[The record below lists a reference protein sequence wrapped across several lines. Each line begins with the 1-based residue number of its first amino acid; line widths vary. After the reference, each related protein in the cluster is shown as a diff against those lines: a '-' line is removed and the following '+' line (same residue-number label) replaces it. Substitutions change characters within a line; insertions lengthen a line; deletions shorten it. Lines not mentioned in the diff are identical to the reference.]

1 MLSKFPITFQAHK
14 ICQLIRRMIAIR
26 EDNAMAFFKRELSPV
41 ERFESALKD
50 KQAARQKLAD
60 RLSIAE
66 TVLGEKR
73 VEAER
78 LAVAGATNAQLDRA
92 EANMR
97 AVEDRAKTLRAA
109 LVEFDEQIVSTERV
123 LADAKTQRDRNMVA
137 DEIEAMAAAIE
148 QAAPGFDAGAA
159 ALVEAVTIR
168 AASMPEA
175 TRFSASVDAVRREI
189 LSAADLICWELRST
203 AVRTRAG
210 NANIAFPA
218 PLEPE
223 RPPPP
228 EIERQL
234 IYTLNPLLWREGSEV
249 RRVPAFALVGLP
261 KMLLPVALRHQ
272 HVDYLNARRVQTLMH
287 VHGSGRSDS
296 DPHQDDPQVV
306 DLDAL
311 AAEEKESA
319 QADVA

>member
-1 MLSKFPITFQAHK
+1 MVLVMPVDGKGPGALR
-14 ICQLIRRMIAIR
+14 CWECDRVDPMQLPSTTAWLVDELRRWMIAIR
-26 EDNAMAFFKRELSPV
+26 EDIAMAFFKRELSPV

-50 KQAARQKLAD
+50 KQAARHKLAD

-73 VEAER
+73 VAAER
-78 LAVAGATNAQLDRA
+78 LAVAGASNAQLDRA
-92 EANMR
+92 EANMC

-109 LVEFDEQIVSTERV
+109 LVEFDEQIVSTQCA
-123 LADAKTQRDRNMVA
+123 LADAKAQHDRELVA

-148 QAAPGFDAGAA
+148 QAAPGFNAGAA
-159 ALVEAVTIR
+159 ALV
-168 AASMPEA
+168 
-175 TRFSASVDAVRREI
+175 
-189 LSAADLICWELRST
+189 
-203 AVRTRAG
+203 G
-210 NANIAFPA
+210 NANIVFRA

-223 RPPPP
+223 QPPPP
-228 EIERQL
+228 EIDQQL

-249 RRVPAFALVGLP
+249 RRVPAFAVVGLP
-261 KMLLPVALRHQ
+261 KMLLPAALRHQ
-272 HVDYLNARRVQTLMH
+272 HVEYLNARRVQTLMH
-287 VHGSGRSDS
+287 VHDGGGFNS
-296 DPHQDDPQVV
+296 DPDQDDPQLV

>member
-1 MLSKFPITFQAHK
+1 
-14 ICQLIRRMIAIR
+14 
-26 EDNAMAFFKRELSPV
+26 MAFFRRELSPV
-41 ERFESALKD
+41 KRFESALKD

-73 VEAER
+73 AAAER
-78 LAVAGATNAQLDRA
+78 LAVAGAANAQLDRA
-92 EANMR
+92 EASMR
-97 AVEDRAKTLRAA
+97 AVEDRAKALRTA
-109 LVEFDEQIVSTERV
+109 LVEFDEQIVSTERA
-123 LADAKTQRDRNMVA
+123 LADARAQRDRDMVA
-137 DEIEAMAAAIE
+137 EEMEAMAAAIE

-159 ALVEAVTIR
+159 ALVEAVTK
-168 AASMPEA
+168 SA
-175 TRFSASVDAVRREI
+175 TPMTETTKFSTSVEAVRREV
-189 LSAADLICWELRST
+189 LSAVDLICWELRSA

-218 PLEPE
+218 AAEPE
-223 RPPPP
+223 QVPFP

-261 KMLLPVALRHQ
+261 KMLLPVALRHH

-287 VHGSGRSDS
+287 VHGSGRFHSEPD
-296 DPHQDDPQVV
+296 HDDPQLV

-311 AAEEKESA
+311 TAGEESA

>member
-1 MLSKFPITFQAHK
+1 
-14 ICQLIRRMIAIR
+14 
-26 EDNAMAFFKRELSPV
+26 MAFFKRQLSPI

-66 TVLGEKR
+66 TLLGEKR
-73 VEAER
+73 VAAER
-78 LAVAGATNAQLDRA
+78 LAVGGATNAQLDRA
-92 EANMR
+92 EADMR
-97 AVEDRAKTLRAA
+97 GVEDRAKTLRAA
-109 LVEFDEQIVSTERV
+109 LAEFDEQIVSTERA
-123 LADAKTQRDRNMVA
+123 LADTKTQRDRNMVA
-137 DEIEAMAAAIE
+137 DEIAAMAAAIE

-159 ALVEAVTIR
+159 ALVEAVTKR

-175 TRFSASVDAVRREI
+175 IRFSTSVDAMRREV
-189 LSAADLICWELRST
+189 LSAADLVCWELRST

-210 NANIAFPA
+210 NANIALRA
-218 PLEPE
+218 PLVEPE

-228 EIERQL
+228 EIEQQL
-234 IYTLNPLLWREGSEV
+234 IYTLNRLLWREGNEV

-287 VHGSGRSDS
+287 LHGSGRLNS

-311 AAEEKESA
+311 AADEAEEKERA

>member
-1 MLSKFPITFQAHK
+1 MSSKFPITFQEHK
-14 ICQLIRRMIAIR
+14 ICQLIRWMIAIR

-41 ERFESALKD
+41 DRFESALKD

-148 QAAPGFDAGAA
+148 KAAPGFDAGAA
-159 ALVEAVTIR
+159 ALVEAVTQR

-175 TRFSASVDAVRREI
+175 TRFSASVEAVRREI
-189 LSAADLICWELRST
+189 LSAADLICWELGST

-210 NANIAFPA
+210 NANIAFGA

-234 IYTLNPLLWREGSEV
+234 IYTL
-249 RRVPAFALVGLP
+249 
-261 KMLLPVALRHQ
+261 
-272 HVDYLNARRVQTLMH
+272 
-287 VHGSGRSDS
+287 
-296 DPHQDDPQVV
+296 
-306 DLDAL
+306 
-311 AAEEKESA
+311 
-319 QADVA
+319 